1 MIISWHQTNCC
12 HTQKLKRLIPR
23 QSWHLAILAIVC
35 RVCELS
41 FLSLFL
47 SVSSFVNWK
56 LVSCCGLSHPARL
69 LSLLM
74 HCWRLWPNCWHMLRM
89 FEFCSFPSAFHLSI
103 YACSIV
109 VPQNFHHT
117 REHKLHT
124 QTQPT
129 TSFTDCH
136 WHIQLA
142 EKCLSTDNVSYEW
155 YMQASRAHWDVSNL
169 FTIYQQ
175 LLLLSSKSRESTL
188 KAALAFQFLD
198 YSRLEI
204 RFGKS
209 PEAVASLSHSLSFS
223 YSS

>member
-1 MIISWHQTNCC
+1 MIISWHQANCC

-124 QTQPT
+124 RTHT
-129 TSFTDCH
+129 
-136 WHIQLA
+136 HIA
-142 EKCLSTDNVSYEW
+142 N
-155 YMQASRAHWDVSNL
+155 HI
-169 FTIYQQ
+169 IY
-175 LLLLSSKSRESTL
+175 
-188 KAALAFQFLD
+188 
-198 YSRLEI
+198 RL
-204 RFGKS
+204 
-209 PEAVASLSHSLSFS
+209 SLSHSAGRKVSQSRQRVVWVIYASKSCSLRCIEFIYHLSAAAVAQQQES
-223 YSS
+223 RVDS

>member
-1 MIISWHQTNCC
+1 MRVVQRSTSCLCSSLNYALLEEMIISWHQANCC

-35 RVCELS
+35 RVCKLS

-124 QTQPT
+124 QTHT
-129 TSFTDCH
+129 HT
-136 WHIQLA
+136 
-142 EKCLSTDNVSYEW
+142 
-155 YMQASRAHWDVSNL
+155 
-169 FTIYQQ
+169 
-175 LLLLSSKSRESTL
+175 
-188 KAALAFQFLD
+188 
-198 YSRLEI
+198 
-204 RFGKS
+204 
-209 PEAVASLSHSLSFS
+209 
-223 YSS
+223 

>member
-1 MIISWHQTNCC
+1 MIISRHQANCC

-124 QTQPT
+124 QTHT
-129 TSFTDCH
+129 
-136 WHIQLA
+136 HIANHIIYRLSLA
-142 EKCLSTDNVSYEW
+142 HSAGRKVSQRRQRVVW
-155 YMQASRAHWDVSNL
+155 V
-169 FTIYQQ
+169 IYA
-175 LLLLSSKSRESTL
+175 SKSCSLRCIAFIYHLS
-188 KAALAFQFLD
+188 AA
-198 YSRLEI
+198 
-204 RFGKS
+204 
-209 PEAVASLSHSLSFS
+209 AVAQQQESRVDS
-223 YSS
+223 